1 MAFPGKDPVIVA
13 GAGPV
18 GGTFAL
24 YLAREGFNVVLL
36 EKHAVLP
43 EDLRASTFHP
53 PSLDM
58 LDRLDLTNRLINMGL
73 VVPKYQFRERRTGDY
88 AEFDLAVLKND
99 TKHPYR
105 LQCEQWR
112 LNQLCVEELHKIPN
126 AKVLFSHDVV
136 DVAQDADGVDVTVDS
151 PEGRRTI
158 RGSYVIG
165 AEGANSFVRQKSGLE
180 YEGFTYPE
188 KFLVASTR
196 FPLEIYLKNI
206 AGVNYISDPE
216 EWCIVLRCSDMWR
229 VLFPTKPGTDEKV
242 LLSDEYIQSEMHK
255 VAPKKGDFH
264 IGHRTLYN
272 VHQRVAS
279 TYRKGR
285 VLLAGDSAHINNP
298 IGGMGMNGGLH
309 DAFNLAEKFL
319 DLRAGKVDES
329 ILDVYDR
336 QRRLTATKFVQEHT
350 INNKKML
357 EDTDPD
363 SSKKRLAQM
372 KKTAE
377 DPKLL
382 HDFLIRTSMISVVRE
397 SYQIT

>member
-24 YLAREGFNVVLL
+24 YLAQEGFNVVLI
-36 EKHAVLP
+36 EKCAVLP

-58 LDRLDLTNRLINMGL
+58 LDRLNLTTRLINMGL
-73 VVPKYQFRERRTGDY
+73 VVPKYQFRERSSGDY

-112 LNQLCVEELHKIPN
+112 LNQLCVEELQKIPN
-126 AKVLFSHDVV
+126 AQVLFSHEVEDVS
-136 DVAQDADGVDVTVDS
+136 QDADGVNVVVKS
-151 PEGRRTI
+151 PEGRKTI

-165 AEGANSFVRQKSGLE
+165 AEGANSYVRQKSGLE

-188 KFLVASTR
+188 KFLVASTS

-206 AGVNYISDPE
+206 AGVNYIADPA
-216 EWCIVLRCSDMWR
+216 EWCIVLRCADLWR

-285 VLLAGDSAHINNP
+285 VLLAGDAAHINNP

-319 DLRAGKVDES
+319 DMRAGKADES
-329 ILDVYDR
+329 VLDVYDR

-350 INNKKML
+350 IANKKML
-357 EDTDPD
+357 EDTDPN
-363 SSKKRLAQM
+363 SSKKRLAEM
-372 KKTAE
+372 KKMAD

>member
-24 YLAREGFNVVLL
+24 YLAKEGFNVVLL

-73 VVPKYQFRERRTGDY
+73 VVPKYQFRERRSGDY

-136 DVAQDADGVDVTVDS
+136 DVSQDADGVNVTVDS
-151 PEGRRTI
+151 PEGRKTI
-158 RGSYVIG
+158 RGSYVVG
-165 AEGANSFVRQKSGLE
+165 AEGANSFVRQKSGIE

-255 VAPKKGDFH
+255 VAPKRGDFH